1 MTEHRCKTLTPGCY
15 RCDLNKDELI
25 EHQSE
30 RINELELENKQLR
43 ADLDEAMLLHGG
55 ENGKLPVSMRF
66 PEYLDRIAKL
76 RDRWMARREKH
87 TETDQ

>member
-43 ADLDEAMLLHGG
+43 ADLRCALRLLGEAWSEGAGDASWGRETFALMELH
-55 ENGKLPVSMRF
+55 K
-66 PEYLDRIAKL
+66 
-76 RDRWMARREKH
+76 
-87 TETDQ
+87 ETDQ